1 MDTSKKYYEDKMREF
16 NLYRRGRTLAQYCKD
31 EAIDYNW
38 ILQAKR
44 KYSGRTQSSDSEPD
58 DANETDGVPSLIGL
72 HFVDDSTD
80 SEEKLPNSIPSQPW
94 KVISVVM
101 TDPQG
106 NEITIKGGSPAS
118 LGALLTNIG
127 SCHA

>member
-44 KYSGRTQSSDSEPD
+44 KYSGRTQSSDEVTDDGKEP
-58 DANETDGVPSLIGL
+58 ESIPSLIGL
-72 HFVDDSTD
+72 HFVDDSNA
-80 SEEKLPNSIPSQPW
+80 SEEKIKPANLSQPW

-106 NEITIKGGSPAS
+106 NEITINGVSPAS
-118 LGALLTNIG
+118 LGILLTNIA
-127 SCHA
+127 SCNA